1 MTQRQD
7 KTHTP
12 LIRPPLGLYIHLP
25 WCVRKCP
32 YCDFNSHALRDGLPE
47 KAYVDALLADLRQ
60 DLAWV
65 KDRRLHSIFLGGGT
79 PSLFSPDSLARMLEG
94 VQGLVPW
101 DKPIEITLEANP
113 GTVESAK
120 FRAFRASGINRLSL
134 GVQSFQDGKLTAL
147 GRIHTAREA
156 LEAIDTARSAGFDN
170 FNLDLMFGLPGQS
183 LNDALSDID
192 TAIAQNPAHISY
204 YQLTLE
210 PHTLF
215 AKYPPRLPQDE
226 HIWTLQNACQEKL
239 AAGGFKRYEISAYA
253 RDGFQCRHNL
263 NYWRFGDYLG
273 IGAGAHAKLTDP
285 ERNAIHRIWKIRH
298 PDHYREKAA
307 SPARIGGR
315 SIIRESDKPLE
326 FLMNTLRLKEG
337 FTPSQFERRTGM
349 DFAQIAPSL
358 EPLLVDGLLKRAGE
372 RITCSSRG
380 WNFLDTLLERFIPA

>member
-1 MTQRQD
+1 QD
-7 KTHTP
+7 
-12 LIRPPLGLYIHLP
+12 
-25 WCVRKCP
+25 
-32 YCDFNSHALRDGLPE
+32 D
-47 KAYVDALLADLRQ
+47 
-60 DLAWV
+60 
-65 KDRRLHSIFLGGGT
+65 
-79 PSLFSPDSLARMLEG
+79 
-94 VQGLVPW
+94 
-101 DKPIEITLEANP
+101 
-113 GTVESAK
+113 
-120 FRAFRASGINRLSL
+120 
-134 GVQSFQDGKLTAL
+134 KLTAL

-156 LEAIDTARSAGFDN
+156 LKAIDTARSAGFDN

-192 TAIAQNPAHISY
+192 TAIAQNPVHISY

-239 AAGGFKRYEISAYA
+239 VAGGFKRYEISAYA

-298 PDHYREKAA
+298 PDHYREKAT

-349 DFAQIAPSL
+349 GFAQIVPAL
-358 EPLLVDGLLKRAGE
+358 EPLLVDELLKRAGE
-372 RITCSSRG
+372 RITCSPEG
-380 WNFLDTLLERFIPA
+380 WNFLDTLLERFVSA